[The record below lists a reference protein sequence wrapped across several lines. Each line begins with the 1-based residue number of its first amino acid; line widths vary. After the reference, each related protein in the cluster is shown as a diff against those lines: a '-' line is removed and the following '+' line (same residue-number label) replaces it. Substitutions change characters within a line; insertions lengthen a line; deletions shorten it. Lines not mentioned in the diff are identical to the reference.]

1 MKHIVVDLEMN
12 PVNKFFKK
20 EREIFRTETIE
31 IGAVV
36 LDDNYKEIGSFMTY
50 VKPRFNHEINHKITK
65 LTGITYDLVENAPE
79 FETAFHMFVDF
90 CESYQEEY
98 EIIAWSDS
106 DQRQFVKEAEQKGY
120 LFSEKETKFMSQW
133 YDFQLEFGKILGLKD
148 QISLK
153 NALMYAGEDFV
164 GREHDALYDAR
175 NTAELFAITRVEEKT
190 KKALAKVIDALT
202 PQKKTAQLGELID
215 FTSLLEAVN
224 C

>member
-90 CESYQEEY
+90 CELR
-98 EIIAWSDS
+98 AWICSRS
-106 DQRQFVKEAEQKGY
+106 
-120 LFSEKETKFMSQW
+120 S
-133 YDFQLEFGKILGLKD
+133 
-148 QISLK
+148 
-153 NALMYAGEDFV
+153 
-164 GREHDALYDAR
+164 
-175 NTAELFAITRVEEKT
+175 
-190 KKALAKVIDALT
+190 
-202 PQKKTAQLGELID
+202 
-215 FTSLLEAVN
+215 
-224 C
+224 